1 MNYSFKLYVYNKGNN
16 SFSSRDTVDLLTAET
31 KHVVMD
37 EPEII
42 SIISNGK
49 NKISNSICII
59 SFAPG

>member
-1 MNYSFKLYVYNKGNN
+1 M
-16 SFSSRDTVDLLTAET
+16 LTAET

-49 NKISNSICII
+49 NKISAHLQQVFIPRLDQS
-59 SFAPG
+59 SFQ